1 MKKDLDLLTKDII
14 ERLKARGADLAWCS
28 AAVKETREFNVD
40 GGEFSLL
47 RTLFDNSL
55 TVTAV
60 KDGKKGSVGLNS
72 FEDEAVSRAID
83 DCLAAAEASHADDG
97 WGLCP
102 DANRE
107 SFTEGEPVPD
117 LDRLFDRSRELLET
131 IKREYPLIVMEQ
143 MIIDHGYVHK
153 VYRNSNGAHFV
164 KDSGLYGVELMF
176 SAHEGEVASSFF
188 SSGVATDNLD
198 KPFISLG
205 SIRRDLAD
213 VQKQLYTVSPKEK
226 FTGTMVLTPACLADF
241 MGSICDNFAGDGV
254 LLEGTSIWKDKLG
267 ELVADERITVSFA
280 PGTEGIVSGQSYT
293 GEGYIAQD
301 FDFIKNGRLESFL
314 VSLYVANKTGA
325 ARAKNDGSGMVIA
338 EGDKSIEDIIAGIDR
353 GIIVGRFSGG
363 DPATNGDFSGVAKNS
378 FLIENGK
385 VTSALSET
393 MISGNLA
400 TMLKSLRDI
409 SSERVYDGTSIL
421 PYMAF
426 DGITVSGK

>member
-1 MKKDLDLLTKDII
+1 
-14 ERLKARGADLAWCS
+14 
-28 AAVKETREFNVD
+28 
-40 GGEFSLL
+40 
-47 RTLFDNSL
+47 
-55 TVTAV
+55 
-60 KDGKKGSVGLNS
+60 
-72 FEDEAVSRAID
+72 
-83 DCLAAAEASHADDG
+83 
-97 WGLCP
+97 
-102 DANRE
+102 
-107 SFTEGEPVPD
+107 
-117 LDRLFDRSRELLET
+117 
-131 IKREYPLIVMEQ
+131 MEQ

-153 VYRNSNGAHFV
+153 VYRNSNGAHLV

-188 SSGVATDNLD
+188 SSGVETDNLD

-293 GEGYIAQD
+293 GEGYIAED

-338 EGDKSIEDIIAGIDR
+338 EGDKSIEDIVAGIDR

-400 TMLKSLRDI
+400 TMLKRLRDI